1 MRAGHAR
8 SWSRHERA
16 PGRSARGWRRSGP
29 RGGVGLNWHSVGEFL
44 HMGGYGLYV
53 WGSFAMCALVIGLEC
68 RGVAAR
74 RRALRDLPLDERD
87 DIDERPL
94 HEA

>member
-1 MRAGHAR
+1 
-8 SWSRHERA
+8 
-16 PGRSARGWRRSGP
+16 
-29 RGGVGLNWHSVGEFL
+29 
-44 HMGGYGLYV
+44 MGGYGLYV